1 MSLREN
7 WRVVA
12 LALAVLGCARPV
24 DVAGVWQGTW
34 ESADG
39 ASHGAFRVQVT
50 QRGNRI
56 WGPIT
61 LEGAWAPE
69 ARVEG
74 SVEGS
79 HVRWGV
85 VRGGLV
91 VVTFEGTVEDG
102 RASGVYRAPGGAG
115 RWSARRVARR

>member
-1 MSLREN
+1 VSLRGS
-7 WRVVA
+7 WVVVV
-12 LALAVLGCARPV
+12 ALAVLGCARSV

-39 ASHGAFRVQVT
+39 ASRGAFRVEVA

-56 WGPIT
+56 SGPIT
-61 LEGAWAPE
+61 LEGAWVPE

-74 SVEGS
+74 SVEGFQ
-79 HVRWGV
+79 VRWGV

-91 VVTFEGTVEDG
+91 VVAFEGTVEDG
-102 RASGVYRAPGGAG
+102 RASGVYRGPGGTG
-115 RWSARRVARR
+115 RWTARRVARR

>member
-1 MSLREN
+1 MSLRGS
-7 WRVVA
+7 WVVVV
-12 LALAVLGCARPV
+12 ALAVLGCARSV

-39 ASHGAFRVQVT
+39 ASRGAFRVEVA

-56 WGPIT
+56 SGPIT
-61 LEGAWAPE
+61 LEGAWVPE

-74 SVEGS
+74 SVEGFQ
-79 HVRWGV
+79 VRWGV

-91 VVTFEGTVEDG
+91 VVAFEGTVEDG
-102 RASGVYRAPGGAG
+102 RASGVYRGPGGTG
-115 RWSARRVARR
+115 RWTARRVARR